1 MTYCVGIKVTAG
13 MVFASD
19 SRTNAGFDQIS
30 TFRKMIVY
38 ERPEDRFMVLLSSGN
53 LSITQS
59 VREILQSERIPGEGS
74 EPTTIW
80 NATSMFDAARVLG
93 HALRRVYEQDG
104 PALRAAGIEHGST
117 FVFGG
122 QIKNEAMR
130 LFLVYSTG
138 NFIEATAETC
148 YFQIGESKYGKPVL
162 DRMLVPSTPLAEA
175 AKCALVSIDSTLK
188 SNVSVGLPIDLV
200 VYQAGALRSDQIAC
214 IDDANPYFSMIRDSW
229 GQRLRQAFESIDD
242 PNWESGDAPF
252 PLKVRS
258 ARFDVLRK
266 IKNPGEKIV

>member
-1 MTYCVGIKVTAG
+1 

-30 TFRKMIVY
+30 TFRKMVVY
-38 ERPEDRFMVLLSSGN
+38 ERPGDRFMVLLSSGN

-59 VREILQSERIPGEGS
+59 VREILQRERLGDGPES
-74 EPTTIW
+74 TTIW

-93 HALRRVYEQDG
+93 HALRHVYDEDG
-104 PALRAAGIEHGST
+104 PALRAAGIDYGCT
-117 FVFGG
+117 LIFGG
-122 QIKNEAMR
+122 QMKGEAMR

-148 YFQIGESKYGKPVL
+148 YFQIGEAKYGKPVL
-162 DRMLVPSTPLAEA
+162 DRLLVPSTPIAEA

-188 SNVSVGLPIDLV
+188 SNLSVGLPIDLL
-200 VYQAGALRSDQIAC
+200 VYGVDALRSDEIVC

-229 GQRLRQAFESIDD
+229 GQRLREAFASIDNPSWG
-242 PNWESGDAPF
+242 PNGAQY
-252 PLKVRS
+252 PLGVRS
-258 ARFDVLRK
+258 ERYDVLRK
-266 IKNPGEKIV
+266 ITNPDERIV